1 MKSRQL
7 LLVIIGLLLILAL
20 GYFFGSSWY
29 YSAHEGK
36 FSNIELAEGHGF
48 KIAPENLTAVQTDS
62 LESIQAQ
69 DNKIEIVG
77 SGYTGYDFYMWH
89 QPTEKGELYIKA
101 FEVTTNERLSS
112 DELTERTMHSIR
124 EFSSKYK
131 LYKGQSVIYEGAFE
145 KYYPAR
151 FELWFKSS
159 KNGTEQKLTEKTYL
173 IDGWD
178 R

>member
-1 MKSRQL
+1 MRTR
-7 LLVIIGLLLILAL
+7 LVIVIIIGFLFILANRY
-20 GYFFGSSWY
+20 YFSS
-29 YSAHEGK
+29 SADNRK

-48 KIAPENLTAVQTDS
+48 KIAPEHLTAAQTDS
-62 LESIQAQ
+62 LEAIQAETS
-69 DNKIEIVG
+69 KIEIVG
-77 SGYTGYDFYMWH
+77 SGYTGYDFFMWH
-89 QPTEKGELYIKA
+89 KPTEKGELYIKA

-112 DELTERTMHSIR
+112 EELTERTMHSIR
-124 EFSSKYK
+124 EVSSKYQI
-131 LYKGQSVIYEGAFE
+131 YKGQSVIYEGTFE

-159 KNGTEQKLTEKTYL
+159 ENGKEQKLTEKTYL